1 MPRIQV
7 LIVSLFL
14 LSANCNS
21 ASGQTGRLFQDFPS
35 SIPEKQGI
43 NSGTL
48 DSMLRFIRETNQ
60 NIHHLTIIRN
70 ERTVVD
76 ADIYPYSSHYLHDVA
91 SVTKSITAL
100 LIGIAIDRQF
110 LRNEDD
116 PVLKFFPE
124 IKSSDSV
131 LNSLTIKH
139 LVTMTSGFAC
149 GSTDGEKALGEMRN
163 NKDWVRFIFDLP
175 IVAVPGKTFSYCSC
189 NFYLLAEIIY
199 RATHLTPHEFA
210 RKYLFA
216 PLKIQ
221 KSKWLSN
228 YKNINHGWGD
238 LFLFPED
245 MAKLGIL
252 VLQKGKWQNKRI
264 ISKQWVD
271 KCLTTV
277 SMLNEEKGYG
287 YGWWTYDK
295 GGFYEAA
302 GRGRQTI
309 SIIPAKNMV
318 VIMLGGEFD
327 AGAIGKYIFQSIQSD
342 KALPENTTAI
352 TNLKAT
358 IKQVGLKPI
367 VQENMLIN
375 DTVLNTLN
383 HRTIVFEKNITEID
397 SLQLKFHSTTGGM
410 VTFYKGERQEKYPF
424 ALSRRT
430 YDIAIDSTLHLPA
443 ALQGEFADSSKFILH
458 YNQLCRVNNFYFS
471 FIVARGR
478 MTTTV
483 EETTNFIKINL
494 ASSLR

>member
-1 MPRIQV
+1 MARIQV
-7 LIVSLFL
+7 LVVTLFFL
-14 LSANCNS
+14 LGSCYS
-21 ASGQTGRLFQDFPS
+21 ASGQTNRVLEDFPFS
-35 SIPEKQGI
+35 TPEKQGI

-70 ERTVVD
+70 EHTIVD
-76 ADIYPYSSHYLHDVA
+76 ADIYPYSSHYLHDIA

-100 LIGIAIDRQF
+100 LIGIGIDKQF
-110 LRNEDD
+110 IRNEDE

-131 LNSLTIKH
+131 LNSLKIKH

-149 GSTDGEKALGEMRN
+149 GSTDGEKALSDMRN
-163 NKDWVRFIFDLP
+163 SKDWVRFIFDLP
-175 IVAVPGKTFSYCSC
+175 IVAAPGKSFSYCSC

-199 RATHLTPHEFA
+199 RATHLTPHDFA

-216 PLKIQ
+216 LLKIQ
-221 KSKWLSN
+221 KSEWLSN

-252 VLQKGKWQNKRI
+252 VLQKGKWQDKQI
-264 ISKQWVD
+264 ISQHWVN

-287 YGWWTYDK
+287 YGWWTYDN

-309 SIIPAKNMV
+309 SIIPARNMV
-318 VIMLGGEFD
+318 VTMLGGEFD

-342 KALPENTTAI
+342 KALPENITALAK
-352 TNLKAT
+352 LKAN
-358 IKQVGLKPI
+358 IKQVGLKPV
-367 VQENMLIN
+367 VQEKMLIN
-375 DTVLNTLN
+375 DTVYNTLN

-410 VTFYKGERQEKYPF
+410 VIFYKGKRQERYPF
-424 ALSRRT
+424 ALSRRK
-430 YDIAIDSTLHLPA
+430 YEIAIDSTLHLPA
-443 ALQGEFADSSKFILH
+443 ALQGGFTDSGKFILH

-471 FIVARGR
+471 FFVTGDRI
-478 MTTTV
+478 TTTV